1 MFWKEC
7 RRGGSLNTSLAQ
19 AKERTFRMKVIHNE
33 LPTLSNLAKRNPE
46 VYNNIKECPWCKE
59 EEETM
64 DHLFS
69 CKSLKSDREEI
80 WKEVSKKI
88 KEKWIPKMSKGGKE
102 TIQIPKMLIDFS
114 EDQGKAILHSS
125 KKLIDFSLG
134 LINTEEIEKWIR
146 EYNSI
151 KFSAKQTQEIVEKAT
166 RLTFKLIRKRI
177 WNPRCEKIQQIERE
191 NGINRRDKRL
201 ARRVTMENQK
211 TRKRNRRAQSRSE
224 KRHSNSRKKGI
235 ESSKST
241 ESENNV
247 KSENSTEQS
256 RSSELEDNQSEH
268 SQIDGREPE
277 RRDLEKRESSR
288 IEKVKEIVWDWI
300 KEKKKWLGM

>member
-1 MFWKEC
+1 
-7 RRGGSLNTSLAQ
+7 
-19 AKERTFRMKVIHNE
+19 
-33 LPTLSNLAKRNPE
+33 
-46 VYNNIKECPWCKE
+46 
-59 EEETM
+59 M

-69 CKSLKSDREEI
+69 CKSLKSNREEI

-88 KEKWIPKMSKGGKE
+88 KEKWIPKISKEGKE
-102 TIQIPKMLIDFS
+102 IVQIPKTLIDFS

-134 LINTEEIEKWIR
+134 LINTEEIEKWTR

-166 RLTFKLIRKRI
+166 RYTFKLIRKRI
-177 WNPRCEKIQQIERE
+177 WNPRCKKIQQIERE

-211 TRKRNRRAQSRSE
+211 TRKRNRRTQSRSE
-224 KRHSNSRKKGI
+224 KRHSNHRKKGI
-235 ESSKST
+235 EGSKSI
-241 ESENNV
+241 ESEHNAE
-247 KSENSTEQS
+247 SDNSTEQS
-256 RSSELEDNQSEH
+256 RSSESEDDPPEH
-268 SQIDGREPE
+268 SQTEGRESE
-277 RRDLEKRESSR
+277 RRELERRKNSR
-288 IEKVKEIVWDWI
+288 IVKVKEIVWDWI